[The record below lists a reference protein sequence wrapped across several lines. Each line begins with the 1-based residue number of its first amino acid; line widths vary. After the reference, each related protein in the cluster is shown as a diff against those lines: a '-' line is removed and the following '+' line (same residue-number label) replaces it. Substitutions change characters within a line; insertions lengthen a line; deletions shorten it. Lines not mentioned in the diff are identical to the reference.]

1 MIDEPSYSI
10 IGHRIFIKGLTIDGK
25 FGRMPNIKIEYAY
38 AEGSIRY
45 RMTYK
50 AALDDF
56 IFYIDHLMV
65 RKSDLINGLTYFL
78 NNRSMI
84 GIPGQIEVLIRQ
96 AIDIL
101 KEDHRD
107 RKEDMYNEDVY
118 DLIEAADKCRKEIVL
133 CLLGKPG
140 IGKTEA
146 VEKFARDHNRN
157 VVHIITSQIL
167 PSEVSGMT
175 MPNQETHSMDVFDHY
190 RLSHMKDGDILFFDE
205 LLKGQQQVLNACLTL
220 IQERRLMSGTKL
232 PDVLIIAAANP
243 LASPAQLP
251 LEIRQRFMFVE
262 VKWDKDEWV
271 DYMKELGFDNENDLH
286 NLADKIIAR
295 SDDTKNWNTL
305 TPRTATKLC
314 VWVRDSCNPHVK
326 SYINNTFGVDVGATI
341 DRIVCNKVVK
351 SPKIQIA
358 DKIIEELSE
367 KYIDPDE
374 RESNDER
381 SVAIDMAREI
391 VDGNSEDMS
400 GLVDILSKLPEWDQ
414 IKEVLSNTKLEND
427 IEF

>member
-1 MIDEPSYSI
+1 MIDESSYRI
-10 IGHRIFIKGLTIDGK
+10 IGHGIFIKGLTIDGK
-25 FGRMPNIKIEYAY
+25 FETIPNVNIDHVY

-45 RMTYK
+45 RMTCRGK
-50 AALDDF
+50 FDEIAFD
-56 IFYIDHLMV
+56 IDHLMV
-65 RKSDLINGLTYFL
+65 NKSDLINGLTYFL
-78 NNRSMI
+78 YNRSVI
-84 GIPGQIEVLIRQ
+84 GMFSQIEVIIRQ

-107 RKEDMYNEDVY
+107 RKEDMYNENVY
-118 DLIEAADKCRKEIVL
+118 DLIEAADRCRREIVL

-146 VEKFARDHNRN
+146 VEKFARDHDRN

-175 MPNQETHSMDVFDHY
+175 MPNQETKSMDVFDHY

-243 LASPAQLP
+243 LASPTQLP

-262 VKWDKDEWV
+262 VEWDKDEWIE
-271 DYMKELGFDNENDLH
+271 YMQGLGFDNEEDLC

-295 SDDTKNWNTL
+295 SNDTKSWNTL

-314 VWVRDSCNPHVK
+314 VWARDSRSQYVNW
-326 SYINNTFGVDVGATI
+326 YISNTFGVDIGSVI
-341 DRIVCNKVVK
+341 NRIALNKVVK
-351 SPKIQIA
+351 SPNIQIA
-358 DKIIEELSE
+358 DKIIEELTA
-367 KYIDPDE
+367 KNIDPDE
-374 RESNDER
+374 RDQGDER
-381 SVAIDMAREI
+381 SVAIDMAKDIAE
-391 VDGNSEDMS
+391 GKEEDLS
-400 GLVDILSKLPEWDQ
+400 ALVDILIKLPEWES
-414 IKEVLSNTKLEND
+414 IKEVLSSTKLEND
-427 IEF
+427 IEL